1 MFYELEPD
9 PDKLHPPPLAVYDL
23 IEVPAD
29 CLVFI
34 VMEEWYPQFLYEIP
48 GTLRLFLGA
57 LRQCIEVRVRSH
69 RVCRSVRAERVST

>member
-1 MFYELEPD
+1 M
-9 PDKLHPPPLAVYDL
+9 YDL
-23 IEVPAD
+23 IQVPAD

-57 LRQCIEVRVRSH
+57 LRQCIEVR
-69 RVCRSVRAERVST
+69 RVHTLFAFA